1 MNLASGW
8 THKTM
13 HHCVSLLIIT
23 DKKPEDLAGT
33 EARMA
38 GASETTLGL
47 LDLVLLS
54 TEILPVLV
62 NMYIQ

>member
-1 MNLASGW
+1 
-8 THKTM
+8 M